1 MVEHQKHH
9 QGGKSMNVSVTF
21 MNLKSSNHLKDYVHE
36 KLNRFDK
43 LLDEPGSA
51 GVVLKSKKLRK
62 TAEINLTSGRLE
74 VHAKEEHEDM
84 HAAIDLVLDKVRTQ
98 ITKAKEKLQ
107 NRRTRVNSRTIRAS
121 ESSEEAA
128 AASESIEEEA
138 AASQA

>member
-1 MVEHQKHH
+1 
-9 QGGKSMNVSVTF
+9 MNVSVTF

-121 ESSEEAA
+121 ES
-128 AASESIEEEA
+128 IEEEA